1 MSSSDAQYV
10 NYPDN
15 TVSLR
20 QISHSV
26 AEPSPLG
33 EEVAIGEH
41 VGMRIPELIQRLAVV
56 AVPVG
61 VPVQASDV
69 AFDLNRASCNRVLD
83 PGPLVADLRNRSQAA
98 VGPSDLPVPSDSAV
112 FQVREAGIDRRY
124 CGVCDDVRAEEH
136 PRAQVN
142 IYLGFPRDALIRIE
156 NDQAGAF
163 RKGERIV
170 GAGASG
176 ITPWATTI
184 AYGGAEPPNS
194 IVAVYPGCDLSRYVG
209 YVCEELTVRVPTRLS
224 GGLEWE
230 RRGRSYY
237 IRPDGAVLAEP
248 HVICGDGW
256 RRRNLAPD
264 KHGAQQLRAGRHAS
278 QPDDS
283 SPGVPGCD
291 ASHRVIY
298 PALYRKGDILERN
311 GDRTRGGGPC
321 GLLLPR
327 PALDLISIE
336 VQIRVR
342 IDLCFGRG
350 RRVEAVAFGLLQ
362 GGFSGDRRPGRTVLL
377 RFDRTVPDQNR
388 RDNCQDD

>member
-20 QISHSV
+20 QILHAV

-41 VGMRIPELIQRLAVV
+41 VGVRIPEFIQRLAVV

-163 RKGERIV
+163 GKGELI
-170 GAGASG
+170 AG
-176 ITPWATTI
+176 
-184 AYGGAEPPNS
+184 
-194 IVAVYPGCDLSRYVG
+194 
-209 YVCEELTVRVPTRLS
+209 
-224 GGLEWE
+224 
-230 RRGRSYY
+230 
-237 IRPDGAVLAEP
+237 DGAVLAEP
-248 HVICGDGW
+248 QVICGDGW

-264 KHGAQQLRAGRHAS
+264 KHGAQQLRAWRHAS
-278 QPDDS
+278 QPNDS

-291 ASHRVIY
+291 AGHRVIY
-298 PALYRKGDILERN
+298 PALYRKRDILERN